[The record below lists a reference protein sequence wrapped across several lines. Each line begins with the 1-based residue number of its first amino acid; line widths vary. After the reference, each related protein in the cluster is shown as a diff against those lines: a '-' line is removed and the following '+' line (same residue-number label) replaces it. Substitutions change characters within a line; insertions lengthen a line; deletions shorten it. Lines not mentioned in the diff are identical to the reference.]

1 MYFLFYFTKR
11 VDITTKVGYVLS
23 TYPTYAYRLG
33 LELGMTIY
41 ILAEMNI
48 FLFASFRTYQF

>member
-1 MYFLFYFTKR
+1 MTWNILTLFLP
-11 VDITTKVGYVLS
+11 LS
-23 TYPTYAYRLG
+23 TMSQSVSISRV
-33 LELGMTIY
+33 LGMTIY